1 MGLSLSLVFSL
12 SVGAPLSFATPTQA
26 ELERGIGLFE
36 NFKDSEAAVV
46 FRRVLTRSPPGSL
59 AAKARLYLGL
69 IAFNAIDPDEA
80 KVQFRH
86 ALEANPAAEL
96 PRQASPKAKLAFD
109 QVRRDLSKETA
120 AAAEAPAAT
129 PWEAAGAMPEAAAP
143 APVPP
148 VAAPEG
154 VASAEMLTPRFDAAA
169 PAEAPSPAVEAT
181 SQSGGLIEV
190 SAPQAS
196 PSSHV
201 ASYVLIAATAVLTG
215 VAIYGGYEV
224 ANYNSM
230 VAAGNNAV
238 GSGSVPYSAS
248 QIGSNRGPASFWA
261 VGWPV
266 AACVAAAGVVGA
278 VLTW

>member
-1 MGLSLSLVFSL
+1 
-12 SVGAPLSFATPTQA
+12 
-26 ELERGIGLFE
+26 
-36 NFKDSEAAVV
+36 
-46 FRRVLTRSPPGSL
+46 
-59 AAKARLYLGL
+59 
-69 IAFNAIDPDEA
+69 
-80 KVQFRH
+80 
-86 ALEANPAAEL
+86 
-96 PRQASPKAKLAFD
+96 
-109 QVRRDLSKETA
+109 
-120 AAAEAPAAT
+120 
-129 PWEAAGAMPEAAAP
+129 
-143 APVPP
+143 
-148 VAAPEG
+148 
-154 VASAEMLTPRFDAAA
+154 
-169 PAEAPSPAVEAT
+169 
-181 SQSGGLIEV
+181 
-190 SAPQAS
+190 
-196 PSSHV
+196 V